1 MAASFSCFVS
11 VGILLG
17 ACKFVLSISA
27 LVWTFGTGAAGAGAG
42 GGDGA
47 TISVAIICLGN
58 ASGCNN
64 GQITIASNAAALS
77 RKATNDQNL
86 FLRFVLLPDS
96 INASSNIARLDPS

>member
-1 MAASFSCFVS
+1 
-11 VGILLG
+11 
-17 ACKFVLSISA
+17 
-27 LVWTFGTGAAGAGAG
+27 LVWTFGAGAAGGGAG

-64 GQITIASNAAALS
+64 GQITSASNAPPLS

-86 FLRFVLLPDS
+86 FFRFILLPDS
-96 INASSNIARLDPS
+96 INESSNIGSPQSIMTYTYLDTGPSILIHPY